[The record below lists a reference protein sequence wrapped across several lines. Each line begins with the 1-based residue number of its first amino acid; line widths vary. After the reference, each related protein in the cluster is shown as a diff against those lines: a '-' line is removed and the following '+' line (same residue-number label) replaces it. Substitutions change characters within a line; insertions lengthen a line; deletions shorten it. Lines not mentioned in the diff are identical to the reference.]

1 MVIDHAPA
9 ATVTALALGLYALHD
24 TLVEK
29 GLLAEGEAA
38 ATLKWADR
46 HDNAEL
52 MANVEAVA
60 ENLDK
65 RPFRFV
71 PRKGFEVIEGG
82 RD

>member
-1 MVIDHAPA
+1 VSDHAPA

-38 ATLKWADR
+38 ATLRRFR